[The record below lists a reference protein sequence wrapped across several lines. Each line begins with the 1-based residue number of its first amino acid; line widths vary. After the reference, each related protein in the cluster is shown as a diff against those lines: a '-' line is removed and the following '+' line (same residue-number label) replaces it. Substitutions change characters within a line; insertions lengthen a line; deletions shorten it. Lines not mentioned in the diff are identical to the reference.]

1 MAIVAVIAGIGAYNH
16 LTLVPRLGQ
25 GRDPS
30 AERLLR
36 RLGMIEVVLLAIVLG
51 VTSVLVALA
60 G

>member
-1 MAIVAVIAGIGAYNH
+1 LAIGAAIAGIGAYNH

-30 AERLLR
+30 AERLR